1 MCPLTR
7 PDRVLETQKPVAL
20 VTARDRHHNAVVMSR
35 LFSQRLVRT
44 VLAALFAL
52 AIGLPAVH
60 AGEMAVKMASY
71 SHGVDMALGD
81 CTDCGGMDKSA
92 GSGICMQSCPVPA
105 LGVVLTSVS
114 PMAGPSSTV
123 SFASD
128 WVFAGRT
135 PAPDP
140 HPPRLNE
147 IG

>member
-1 MCPLTR
+1 
-7 PDRVLETQKPVAL
+7 
-20 VTARDRHHNAVVMSR
+20 MSR
-35 LFSQRLVRT
+35 IFSQRLVRT
-44 VLAALFAL
+44 VLAAFFAL

-60 AGEMAVKMASY
+60 AGEMAVKMASPG
-71 SHGVDMALGD
+71 HGVDMAPD
-81 CTDCGGMDKSA
+81 ECTDCGGMDESA

-105 LGVVLTSVS
+105 LGVVLPGVA

-123 SFASD
+123 WFASG